1 MCWSQKC
8 AFSFWHLEE
17 HSGYQIVWIHRK
29 IWVWQQ
35 WFKYMHI
42 QKLLLQCGTGG
53 GGVGSSALEFC
64 LRHLIVCIIFNSRMM
79 LPHVWLICALVPS
92 MYLPF
97 FNFHAAKQQHISSGL
112 SLNGFVACPHTY
124 LTNYLNMSF
133 GVLCCLI
140 CYRFAGTTVV
150 LWCVPGS
157 QPCLYFLL
165 C

>member
-1 MCWSQKC
+1 MDIKL
-8 AFSFWHLEE
+8 FEFIVK
-17 HSGYQIVWIHRK
+17 SGCDNSGSNICTYKNYSYNVG
-29 IWVWQQ
+29 
-35 WFKYMHI
+35 
-42 QKLLLQCGTGG
+42 LG

-140 CYRFAGTTVV
+140 CYRFAGTIVV
-150 LWCVPGS
+150 
-157 QPCLYFLL
+157 F
-165 C
+165 